1 VEAFERLRI
10 MAGDGDATALETGVT
25 LEEIMAALRHSISN
39 VPTVAPP
46 VKMPLSVSGRVVP
59 AVSPSR
65 HLEALMK
72 SKGKV
77 EKSQEVELPTR
88 VCHKCNQEGHFARNC
103 PTGAPLSASTSKSQ
117 EVGAVQTKKLIVCH
131 FCKQEGHVKKEC
143 PVKKVEKAKLDGV
156 GKHKRLCNNCQKE
169 GHVAK
174 ECPSPKVATEKYLSA
189 CHFCNEVGHLKKDC
203 PAKKAS
209 LATILCYKCQQKGH
223 FAKDCPNLKPCF
235 LMAYSGVCTRGDTCE
250 HTHDPLAL
258 QRFEEQLLIREREVT
273 CSDCGEKGHRGGY
286 GYKRCA
292 KPTTSLKEAPAALS

>member
-1 VEAFERLRI
+1 
-10 MAGDGDATALETGVT
+10 MAAEGNATASETGVT
-25 LEEIMAALRHSISN
+25 LEEMEAALRHSLSN

-46 VKMPLSVSGRVVP
+46 VKVPLSSSERVVP
-59 AVSPSR
+59 AASLASVRPPSR

-103 PTGAPLSASTSKSQ
+103 PTGTPISAPKSASQ
-117 EVGAVQTKKLIVCH
+117 EVGAVQNKKLIVCH

-143 PVKKVEKAKLDGV
+143 PVKKAEKEKMNGVAKN
-156 GKHKRLCNNCQKE
+156 KRLCNNCQEE

-174 ECPSPKVATEKYLSA
+174 ECPSPKLATEAKYLSA

-235 LMAYSGVCTRGDTCE
+235 LMAYSGVCARGDTCK

-258 QRFEEQLLIREREVT
+258 QWFEEQLLIREREVT
-273 CSDCGEKGHRGGY
+273 CSDCGEKGHRSGY